1 MKPDVDRALRDDE
14 RARLA
19 RERLAAVKNE
29 FSRLAVLAL
38 KGQANPD
45 EIAKALRAV
54 DAARAALRRAEV
66 KR

>member
-19 RERLAAVKNE
+19 RERLAAAKNE
-29 FSRLAVLAL
+29 FSRLAALAL

-54 DAARAALRRAEV
+54 DAARAALRQAEV